1 MKKLVQGPSI
11 NHVDRF
17 LGIFDPFPLSWSL
30 LLNKIYVVKWSF
42 GKTPAPPPLSTCFMD
57 APIDMTLPIQTKVG
71 TPPEEE
77 DWMIPPPQQPVVM
90 PPKNNIRRDSDQKR

>member
-1 MKKLVQGPSI
+1 MQ
-11 NHVDRF
+11 F
-17 LGIFDPFPLSWSL
+17 LEVHKNEKSSPIFAQC
-30 LLNKIYVVKWSF
+30 
-42 GKTPAPPPLSTCFMD
+42 APQLSTCFMD
-57 APIDMTLPIQTKVG
+57 ASLDMTLPIQTKVG